1 MAAVYANV
9 SNQVAALKELYTGD
23 DYLKDL
29 VYKKNPFLALVPKDE
44 SPSGFAGKYIPV
56 PIIYGTGQGRSHTF
70 ANAQNQQTAPA
81 DVAFFVYRIS
91 DYQLVTMNCCRA
103 IG

>member
-29 VYKKNPFLALVPKDE
+29 V
-44 SPSGFAGKYIPV
+44 
-56 PIIYGTGQGRSHTF
+56 
-70 ANAQNQQTAPA
+70 
-81 DVAFFVYRIS
+81 
-91 DYQLVTMNCCRA
+91 
-103 IG
+103 